1 MEAKLLSIDLALT
14 LLHPFGHFRVNRIFL
29 SLKYNIKYL
38 QLEQNMK
45 KSHWY
50 A

>member
-1 MEAKLLSIDLALT
+1 MEAKLLSIDRLT
-14 LLHPFGHFRVNRIFL
+14 LLHPFGHFRANRIFL
-29 SLKYNIKYL
+29 SLKYNVKYL